1 MIEESWTLDEILD
14 VGELDDLEAAG
25 QAKRLV
31 GRICA
36 EIHNAVRNYGWMRH
50 ADKNTPPPTPLDET
64 RWLPRRVKR
73 KKVKKSSASST
84 VAQPLTQGEAV
95 SQKIKQAFSD
105 WW

>member
-1 MIEESWTLDEILD
+1 MIEETWTLGEILD
-14 VGELDDLEAAG
+14 VGELDDLEASG

-36 EIHNAVRNYGWMRH
+36 EIHNAVRNYGWARH
-50 ADKNTPPPTPLDET
+50 ADKSTPPPTPLDET

-73 KKVKKSSASST
+73 KAKKASASGMIAKPT
-84 VAQPLTQGEAV
+84 TQGEVV

>member
-1 MIEESWTLDEILD
+1 LIEDTWSLDEILD
-14 VGELDDLEAAG
+14 IAELDELEAAG

-50 ADKNTPPPTPLDET
+50 ADKNTPPPTPLDES
-64 RWLPRRVKR
+64 RWLPRRAKR
-73 KKVKKSSASST
+73 KARKSRDEK
-84 VAQPLTQGEAV
+84 QLTQAEVV
-95 SQKIKQAFSD
+95 SQKITQAFSD